1 MSQQPAA
8 QPPASTP
15 PAGGTP
21 NKTSTGMQENVES
34 LLCYLV
40 TWITGIVFVIIEKEN
55 KTVRFH
61 AWQSI
66 FTFGILNII
75 MFVLNF
81 VPIIGWI
88 INFVLWIVEIILW
101 ILLMVRAY
109 QGKMYK
115 VPIFGNLAEKQVNK

>member
-1 MSQQPAA
+1 
-8 QPPASTP
+8 
-15 PAGGTP
+15 
-21 NKTSTGMQENVES
+21 MQENVES

-40 TWITGIVFVIIEKEN
+40 TWITGIVFVIIEKDN

-66 FTFGILNII
+66 FTFGILNIV

-88 INFVLWIVEIILW
+88 INFVLWVIEIILW